1 MKRRPRCSCLL
12 VVLLA
17 AVPSHPASAQV
28 GATTDIITGT
38 VTGPDSRPL
47 AGAIVQATSVETRV
61 SRQRATD
68 ARGRFTIV
76 FPDGGGRYELTAR
89 FIGMAPTQ
97 VNVVRQADEDRI
109 VANIRMGFLAV
120 SLEPVT
126 VKARSDAR
134 NDRTGPGST
143 GSDLNPER
151 VLRLAID
158 ASDLNSVATLA
169 PGVLAIGGGDST
181 ATAISVAGQR
191 PTANNV
197 TLDGMS
203 FGSGSVPQDAIR
215 SIRVVTNT
223 YDVARGQFSGGL
235 ITSTTRSGTNVPQG
249 SVTYARRDRS
259 LAWGEVTSSPFG
271 QGSTQS
277 QLGGAVGGPL
287 VRDKLFFFGAV
298 QGRWRDQALPS
309 LATADPSTL
318 LRLGVSPDSVARFVA
333 LAGASGVPVSIPAR
347 TDDRATSDAVGVLR
361 LDWQL
366 SDAHTVTVRLD
377 GRWESQ
383 EPSRVSPLAL
393 PLTGGTRTERGGGV
407 MASLTSY
414 LGESFINELRGYAAR
429 QRREAT
435 AFLALPAARV
445 EVASALSVGGQS
457 VAALAFGGNSGL
469 PQRSDNRSVE
479 LADEFS
485 WVSGGASHRLKL
497 GAYVTW
503 MRVIENQ
510 TPNQFGTFVFPSL
523 AAMAADSPATFTR
536 TLAPLEQA
544 GTAWTNALYLGDTWR
559 ATAGLQLTYGVR
571 VEAGRFSGAP
581 PYNRAVD
588 SLFAVRT
595 DRIPSDVHASPRVGF
610 TWEFG
615 SGPDAP
621 SSTYLRGGIGD
632 FRSPTPTSLYS
643 AALGASGLSSAE
655 RDLMCVG
662 TGVPTPDWSLYRTD
676 PSNIPSECA
685 DTVAAVS
692 VTPRPNVTAFAPS
705 FTAPHAWRASLG
717 VVQRFHG
724 NYWVTLEGT
733 YARGV
738 SQYGFRDLNLV
749 ATPRFLLPDEAG
761 RPVYVPADSIV
772 LATGALTSADS
783 RIHPAFGNV
792 LLMRSDLQSDTRQL
806 RLSFAGATTRG
817 ASFRMSYTLTRS
829 RDQSS
834 FACCAA
840 AWGFAAPT
848 TAGNPNTLEWATSDY
863 ERRHS
868 FLGTVAYPVT
878 SALEITAIGRL
889 TSGMPFT
896 PLVASDINGDG
907 ARNDRAFIFDPATT
921 TDTAVAAGMRALT
934 AAAPAAVRACLA
946 RQVDGSARR
955 NSCTGSWQPALDFQ
969 VNWRPAGL
977 GLKRRLTMSL
987 FTVNLLG
994 GLDQWVHGV
1003 ANLRGWGYAAAPDPV
1018 LLYVRG
1024 FDPATRRFR
1033 YAVNGRFG
1041 ATASATNGITVPF
1054 QIALQARL
1062 AIGLGTSSERRRGVS
1077 RPAPLAE
1084 LPVLPRNPIAGILA
1098 LRDSLGCTA
1107 EQAARLR
1114 AISDSLEAQNQ
1125 TLSDSMD
1132 AAVQQA
1138 GDRSDRSTLLTR
1150 LGPMLAAA
1158 RTNLE
1163 RALAHARGVL
1173 TSDQWSML
1181 PDAFK
1186 SLQRATND

>member
-1 MKRRPRCSCLL
+1 
-12 VVLLA
+12 VLA
-17 AVPSHPASAQV
+17 ALASRPASTQV
-28 GATTDIITGT
+28 GATTDIITGA
-38 VTGPDSRPL
+38 VAGPDSQPV

-61 SRQRATD
+61 SRQRTTD
-68 ARGRFTIV
+68 AHGRFTIV

-89 FIGMAPTQ
+89 FIGMAPVQ
-97 VNVVRQADEDRI
+97 ISVVRQADEDRI
-109 VANIRMGFLAV
+109 VANIRMGLLAV
-120 SLEPVT
+120 PLEPVT
-126 VKARSDAR
+126 VRAPSGAR

-158 ASDLNSVATLA
+158 ASDLNNVATLA
-169 PGVLAIGGGDST
+169 PGVLAIGGNDST
-181 ATAISVAGQR
+181 APAISVAGQR

-235 ITSTTRSGTNVPQG
+235 ITSSTRSGTNVPQG
-249 SVTYARRDRS
+249 SVTYALRDRS
-259 LAWGEVTSSPFG
+259 LAWGHVTSSPFG
-271 QGSTQS
+271 QGSTQN
-277 QLGGAVGGPL
+277 QLGGAIGGPL
-287 VRDKLFFFGAV
+287 VRDRLFVFAAL
-298 QGRWRDQALPS
+298 QGRWREQALPS

-318 LRLGVSPDSVARFVA
+318 VRLGVSPDSVARFVA
-333 LAGASGVPVSIPAR
+333 LAGATGAPVAIPDRYA
-347 TDDRATSDAVGVLR
+347 DRATSDAVGLLR
-361 LDWQL
+361 VDWQL
-366 SDAHTVTVRLD
+366 SDLHTVTVRLD

-414 LGESFINELRGYAAR
+414 LGESFINELRGYIAR
-429 QRREAT
+429 QRREAS

-445 EVASALSVGGQS
+445 EVASALPDGGQS
-457 VAALAFGGNSGL
+457 IAALAFGGNSGL
-469 PQRSDNRSVE
+469 PQRRANRSVE
-479 LADEFS
+479 LADELS

-497 GAYVTW
+497 GAYVYGT
-503 MRVIENQ
+503 RVVENE

-523 AAMAADSPATFTR
+523 AALAADSPATFTR

-544 GTAWTNALYLGDTWR
+544 GTAWTNAFYLGDTWR
-559 ATAGLQLTYGVR
+559 AAGGLQLTYGVR
-571 VEAGRFSGAP
+571 MEAGRFSGAP

-615 SGPDAP
+615 GGQDAA
-621 SSTYLRGGIGD
+621 SSTYLRGGVGD

-643 AALGASGLSSAE
+643 AALAASGLSGAE

-662 TGVPTPDWSLYRTD
+662 TGVPTPDWSRYGAD
-676 PSNIPSECA
+676 PSAIPFQCA

-692 VTPRPNVTAFAPS
+692 VTPRPSVTVFAPA

-717 VVQRFHG
+717 VVQRFQG

-733 YARGV
+733 YARGMG
-738 SQYGFRDLNLV
+738 QYGFRDLNLV
-749 ATPRFLLPDEAG
+749 ATPRFLLPDEAD

-772 LATGALTSADS
+772 PATGALSSAGS

-792 LLMRSDLQSDTRQL
+792 LLMRSDLQSDTRQV
-806 RLSFAGATTRG
+806 RVSVAGATARG

-840 AWGFAAPT
+840 ASGFATPT
-848 TAGNPNTLEWATSDY
+848 TAGDPNTLEWATSDY

-868 FLGTVAYPVT
+868 LLGTVSYPVT
-878 SALEITAIGRL
+878 SALEITAIGRI

-896 PLVASDINGDG
+896 PLVGSDINGDG

-934 AAAPAAVRACLA
+934 AAAPAPVRACLA
-946 RQVDGSARR
+946 RQLDRSARR
-955 NSCTGSWQPALDFQ
+955 NSCTGPWQPSLDFQ

-977 GLKRRLTMSL
+977 GLNRRLTMSL

-994 GLDQWVHGV
+994 GLDQWVHG
-1003 ANLRGWGYAAAPDPV
+1003 AAHLRGWGYAAGPDPV
-1018 LLYVRG
+1018 LLYVRT

-1041 ATASATNGITVPF
+1041 ATASATGGVTVPF

-1062 AIGLGTSSERRRGVS
+1062 AIGLGRTGERRRGAA
-1077 RPAPLAE
+1077 RQAPVAE
-1084 LPVLPRNPIAGILA
+1084 PPVVPRNPVTAILE
-1098 LRDSLGCTA
+1098 LRDALGCTP
-1107 EQAARLR
+1107 EQAAHLR
-1114 AISDSLEAQNQ
+1114 AISDSLDALNRV
-1125 TLSDSMD
+1125 LSDSMD

-1138 GDRSDRSTLLTR
+1138 GDRSDPGALFTR

-1158 RTNLE
+1158 RDNLQRALE
-1163 RALAHARGVL
+1163 RARGVL
-1173 TSDQWSML
+1173 TLEQWSML
-1181 PDAFK
+1181 PDALK
-1186 SLQRATND
+1186 ADQPATND